1 MWKLAVLPV
10 RKFAHLNSQTRRK
23 ESCQE
28 QSEFAATPNA
38 SVHMHRVHM
47 HRLRWDMDRL
57 HMVEVATHSVNMDQ
71 GGTKLR
77 LITDL
82 LMEEVVVVM
91 VTGSCNTEVATSIK
105 DTALLMADR
114 QEDMALLLTDHQ
126 VMEVDTSLLVD
137 MAHRATEAPT
147 HHPSLHSA
155 P

>member
-1 MWKLAVLPV
+1 M
-10 RKFAHLNSQTRRK
+10 NSPMRRK
-23 ESCQE
+23 GSCQE
-28 QSEFAATPNA
+28 QSESAATPNA

-47 HRLRWDMDRL
+47 QHLSVDMDRL
-57 HMVEVATHSVNMDQ
+57 HMVVQVATHSINMDQ
-71 GGTKLR
+71 VGTKLR

-82 LMEEVVVVM
+82 LMEEVLDMAPVMVAATGLVM

-105 DTALLMADR
+105 DTALLLMAHR

-137 MAHRATEAPT
+137 MAHRVTEALT

>member
-1 MWKLAVLPV
+1 M
-10 RKFAHLNSQTRRK
+10 NSPMRRK
-23 ESCQE
+23 GSCQE
-28 QSEFAATPNA
+28 QSESAATPNA

-47 HRLRWDMDRL
+47 QHLSVDMDRL
-57 HMVEVATHSVNMDQ
+57 HMVVQVATHSINMDQ
-71 GGTKLR
+71 VGTKLR

-82 LMEEVVVVM
+82 LMEEVLDMAPVMVAATGLVM

-105 DTALLMADR
+105 DTALLLMAHR

-137 MAHRATEAPT
+137 MAHRVTEALM
-147 HHPSLHSA
+147 HHPFLPSA

>member
-1 MWKLAVLPV
+1 
-10 RKFAHLNSQTRRK
+10 
-23 ESCQE
+23 
-28 QSEFAATPNA
+28 
-38 SVHMHRVHM
+38 
-47 HRLRWDMDRL
+47 
-57 HMVEVATHSVNMDQ
+57 MVEVATHSVNMDQ

>member
-1 MWKLAVLPV
+1 
-10 RKFAHLNSQTRRK
+10 
-23 ESCQE
+23 
-28 QSEFAATPNA
+28 
-38 SVHMHRVHM
+38 
-47 HRLRWDMDRL
+47 
-57 HMVEVATHSVNMDQ
+57 MVEVATHSVNMDQ

-147 HHPSLHSA
+147 HHLSLHSA

>member
-1 MWKLAVLPV
+1 
-10 RKFAHLNSQTRRK
+10 
-23 ESCQE
+23 
-28 QSEFAATPNA
+28 
-38 SVHMHRVHM
+38 
-47 HRLRWDMDRL
+47 
-57 HMVEVATHSVNMDQ
+57 MVEVATHSVNMDQ

-114 QEDMALLLTDHQ
+114 QEDMALLHTDHQ
-126 VMEVDTSLLVD
+126 VMEVDTSLAD
-137 MAHRATEAPT
+137 MAHRVTEALT
-147 HHPSLHSA
+147 HHPFLHSA